1 MRGKN
6 APAAVILLICLLP
19 ASLSAQATAGQLSHH
34 YRGKQFTLRHFYTGD
49 HLRFSSDGILDGQA
63 PLGPWTTAAKLTVT
77 NISLQG
83 RTLQITG
90 RRQFLFFDSDKN
102 EFRDLSTIHP
112 PDPRLK
118 SLVSASDFL
127 KQLANRQRVA
137 IEIELASETPDLQEV
152 SMAMNSIFLRPD
164 ESLASIAPSFWQDW
178 FALQQG
184 ISAADPAQVGEPI
197 YQANSPGI
205 KNPHPTNIMDP
216 EYSEQARQAG
226 YTGTVIFSVVV
237 DSSGMPREIQ
247 IVKPAGLGLDEKS
260 MEAVNTW
267 RFQPG
272 QKNANPVAVRLEVQT
287 SFRLYSPKE
296 RLSSVTNNVK

>member
-6 APAAVILLICLLP
+6 AAAAVILLICVLQP
-19 ASLSAQATAGQLSHH
+19 ASLSAQATAGQLNHH
-34 YRGKQFTLRHFYTGD
+34 YRGKQLTLRHFYTGD
-49 HLRFSSDGILDGQA
+49 HLSFSSDGTLVGQA
-63 PLGPWTTAAKLTVT
+63 PLGPWTTAGKLTVT

-90 RRQFLFFDSDKN
+90 RRRFLFFDSDKN

-118 SLVSASDFL
+118 SPVSASDFL

-184 ISAADPAQVGEPI
+184 SSASDPAQIAEPV

-216 EYSEQARQAG
+216 EYSEEARQAG
-226 YTGTVIFSVVV
+226 YPGTVVLSVVV

-260 MEAVNTW
+260 VEAVNTW

-272 QKNANPVAVRLEVQT
+272 QKDANPVAVRLEVQT
-287 SFRLYSPKE
+287 SFRLYSAKQKAV
-296 RLSSVTNNVK
+296 LDN